1 MNMRTEF
8 GVIRIVEPPLSS
20 NQYYE
25 DVKYLVAI
33 TTDMDGSL
41 KYTCTDDPCRATEI
55 RNASDKDNRKVQ
67 ALIALIKTMVPK
79 CFKVE
84 HKTVKISIE

>member
-1 MNMRTEF
+1 MKTEF
-8 GVIRIVEPPLSS
+8 GVIRIVDPPLSS

-25 DVKYLVAI
+25 DVKFFVAI

-55 RNASDKDNRKVQ
+55 RNASDRDNRKVQ
-67 ALIALIKTMVPK
+67 ELIALIKTMVPK

>member
-1 MNMRTEF
+1 MKTEF
-8 GVIRIVEPPLSS
+8 GVIKITEPPLSS
-20 NQYYE
+20 NNYYE
-25 DVKYLVAI
+25 DVKFFVDI
-33 TTDMDGSL
+33 TTDIDGSL

-67 ALIALIKTMVPK
+67 ALISLIKTMVPK

>member
-1 MNMRTEF
+1 MKTEF
-8 GVIRIVEPPLSS
+8 RVIRIVEPPLSS

-25 DVKYLVAI
+25 DVKFFVGI
-33 TTDMDGSL
+33 TTDADGSL
-41 KYTCTDDPCRATEI
+41 KYICTDDPCRATEI